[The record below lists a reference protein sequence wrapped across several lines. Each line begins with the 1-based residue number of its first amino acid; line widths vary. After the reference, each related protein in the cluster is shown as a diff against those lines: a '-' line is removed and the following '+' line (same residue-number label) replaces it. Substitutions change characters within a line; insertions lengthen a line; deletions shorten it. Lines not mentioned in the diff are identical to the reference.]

1 MVIIG
6 PILVKSEAFTFRPRE
21 WLPVTETIARRQGS
35 SQKSPGQLRELLV
48 KLPGVTTGTRFGGE
62 AFFFRKRFFCHF
74 HATRDHLFL
83 ETFVWHN
90 VEAVVSEV
98 PGTIPHPEYGGYGWV
113 RLPIDSDDAV
123 SKGRQLIE
131 TTYRYLRTTRRVS
144 IPKEE
149 FPQEKIGL
157 IKEKLPEIAVKVKES
172 KKRNQVV
179 LEARGVSDY
188 EKADVLLDKATR
200 ILKGPRNH
208 R

>member
-1 MVIIG
+1 M
-6 PILVKSEAFTFRPRE
+6 KNEAFTFRPWE

-35 SQKSPGQLRELLV
+35 SQKLPEQLRDRLV
-48 KLPGVTTGTRFGGE
+48 ELPGVTTGTRFGGE
-62 AFFFRKRFFCHF
+62 AFFFRNRFFCHF
-74 HATRDHLFL
+74 HETRDHLFL
-83 ETFVWHN
+83 ETFVWRN

-123 SKGRQLIE
+123 SRGLRLIE

-144 IPKEE
+144 IPQEE
-149 FPQEKIGL
+149 FLQEKLSL

-172 KKRNQVV
+172 KKRNQLV
-179 LEARGVSDY
+179 LEASGVSDY

-200 ILKGPRNH
+200 ILKGPRKH

>member
-1 MVIIG
+1 MA
-6 PILVKSEAFTFRPRE
+6 LH
-21 WLPVTETIARRQGS
+21 QGS
-35 SQKSPGQLRELLV
+35 SRKPPEELRALLG
-48 KLPGVTTGTRFGGE
+48 KLPGVTTGTRFGGK

-123 SKGRQLIE
+123 SRGLRLIE

-149 FPQEKIGL
+149 FLQEKLGL